1 MENNNNDI
9 KIKILIVSSEKSAE
23 IIRSGFD
30 SLANNKIEISHTAK
44 DAKKKLS
51 ENNFDIIIINSPLSD
66 EFGENLA
73 ASVCRKYD
81 ALILIMV
88 KKELYNGAVK
98 IADDNGYF
106 CISKPVSKE
115 FLTQTVKILLTAGK
129 KLKKMEKQKEK
140 LETEVDNIKRIRRA
154 QYLLMEKLGMSE
166 NEAYKYIEKQ
176 SMDLCERKSDVA
188 KRIIMTY
195 EI

>member
-51 ENNFDIIIINSPLSD
+51 ENNFDIIIINAPLSD

-73 ASVCRKYD
+73 ASACRKHD
-81 ALILIMV
+81 ASILIMV
-88 KKELYNGAVK
+88 KKELYNDAIK

-140 LETEVDNIKRIRRA
+140 LETEVDDIKRIRRA

>member
-1 MENNNNDI
+1 M
-9 KIKILIVSSEKSAE
+9 
-23 IIRSGFD
+23 
-30 SLANNKIEISHTAK
+30 H
-44 DAKKKLS
+44 
-51 ENNFDIIIINSPLSD
+51 
-66 EFGENLA
+66 
-73 ASVCRKYD
+73 
-81 ALILIMV
+81 LILIMV
-88 KKELYNGAVK
+88 KKELYNDAIK

-115 FLTQTVKILLTAGK
+115 FLTQTAKILLTARK
-129 KLKKMEKQKEK
+129 RFKKMEKQKEK

>member
-51 ENNFDIIIINSPLSD
+51 ENNFDIIIINAPLSD

-140 LETEVDNIKRIRRA
+140 LETEVDDIKRIRRA

-176 SMDLCERKSDVA
+176 SMDICERKSYVA

-195 EI
+195 

>member
-51 ENNFDIIIINSPLSD
+51 ENNFDIIIINAPLSD

-73 ASVCRKYD
+73 ASACRKHD
-81 ALILIMV
+81 ASILIMV
-88 KKELYNGAVK
+88 KKELYNDAIK

-115 FLTQTVKILLTAGK
+115 FLTQTAKILLTARKRFK
-129 KLKKMEKQKEK
+129 KIEKQKEK

>member
-1 MENNNNDI
+1 MM
-9 KIKILIVSSEKSAE
+9 
-23 IIRSGFD
+23 
-30 SLANNKIEISHTAK
+30 
-44 DAKKKLS
+44 KKKIFAAVGMLLLVIGLCGAKS
-51 ENNFDIIIINSPLSD
+51 YMRQMKIREN
-66 EFGENLA
+66 EE
-73 ASVCRKYD
+73 VQ
-81 ALILIMV
+81 
-88 KKELYNGAVK
+88 K
-98 IADDNGYF
+98 I
-106 CISKPVSKE
+106 
-115 FLTQTVKILLTAGK
+115 
-129 KLKKMEKQKEK
+129 EKQKEK

>member
-51 ENNFDIIIINSPLSD
+51 ENNFDIIIINAPLSD

-88 KKELYNGAVK
+88 KKELYNGAV
-98 IADDNGYF
+98 
-106 CISKPVSKE
+106 
-115 FLTQTVKILLTAGK
+115 
-129 KLKKMEKQKEK
+129 
-140 LETEVDNIKRIRRA
+140 
-154 QYLLMEKLGMSE
+154 
-166 NEAYKYIEKQ
+166 
-176 SMDLCERKSDVA
+176 
-188 KRIIMTY
+188 
-195 EI
+195 